1 MKLIT
6 ETNLTDFDFWSG
18 ARYFA
23 DKLTYSE
30 LKSISEQLKEIYPD
44 GMTDT
49 QINDLF
55 WFDEEFICRLISED
69 LEEIFE
75 RV

>member
-6 ETNLTDFDFWSG
+6 ETNLTDFECWSG
-18 ARYFA
+18 ARHFFN
-23 DKLTYSE
+23 KLTYQELKTISSE
-30 LKSISEQLKEIYPD
+30 LEELYPD

-55 WFDEEFICRLISED
+55 WFDEDFICQMIGED
-69 LEEIFE
+69 LDEILE
-75 RV
+75 RI

>member
-1 MKLIT
+1 MKVIT

-18 ARYFA
+18 AKYLA

-30 LKSISEQLKEIYPD
+30 LESISEQLEDIYPD

-55 WFDEEFICRLISED
+55 WHDEDFICQMIGED

>member
-1 MKLIT
+1 MKLIS
-6 ETNLTDFDFWSG
+6 ETDLTDFECWSG
-18 ARYFA
+18 AKYFFN
-23 DKLTYSE
+23 KLTYQE
-30 LKSISEQLKEIYPD
+30 LKTISLRLEELYPD

-55 WFDEEFICRLISED
+55 WFEEDFICKLINED
-69 LEEIFE
+69 IDEILE